1 MVPAMYLA
9 GDTVEVIPH
18 RADDSALCKI
28 PQDFGTVKS
37 DARFFGLMVFCDAV
51 CALSS
56 LYINLKVKTKGM
68 NIKKVSRMSVIPHQ
82 KERVV

>member
-1 MVPAMYLA
+1 
-9 GDTVEVIPH
+9 
-18 RADDSALCKI
+18 
-28 PQDFGTVKS
+28 
-37 DARFFGLMVFCDAV
+37 MVFCDAV